1 MKTWG
6 LKSLRT
12 INKFY
17 YEIGRMS
24 QNLILYENKFDDE
37 DAHILLNVRDEC
49 YTYTRDTIEYTITNS
64 EKYTWFRLRK

>member
-1 MKTWG
+1 MKRG
-6 LKSLRT
+6 LMSLRM

-17 YEIGRMS
+17 YEIRRMS
-24 QNLILYENKFDDE
+24 QNLILYENNFDDE

-49 YTYTRDTIEYTITNS
+49 YTYTWDTIEYTIINS